1 MVMTRAIA
9 AAIPCIV
16 TRTYVVMLRSI
27 NQFFNQVFR
36 KTRTVNN
43 EPLNRVSL
51 IVILMVDLFI
61 IGNVF
66 AGLDAISNW
75 HLSPSEV
82 APCRSEW
89 VAYRDDKKADR
100 NYSAINRAWAAANN
114 VYYPIP
120 SNQPSVPMGRNSS
133 DQPSWSSSSEPYTVT
148 ARYSDSQR
156 DRLGTVNSICME
168 SAAIQDALRTKEM
181 QALQTRINADET
193 QIAKLKEAN
202 QTIKSQYDSSLLEKI
217 AGQNP
222 ANSINN
228 VKAEQAKAKLAEND
242 RQIAALNSKLKADR
256 SEFIAQP
263 VSQAY
268 LARLND
274 NGKFDQL
281 DQAYKSANFWYP
293 TVRFGLQGLFL
304 LPLMAIALGI
314 HNLALSKGYGLVGLM
329 TWHLLC
335 IFFIPLIFKIFEFLQ
350 FGFLFQSIFD
360 FVISIV
366 GNLVFLLNYI
376 SILSIPV
383 IGFGII
389 KLVQSVILNPK
400 SQAIRRVQK
409 NQCLNCAK
417 TLQPGDT
424 HCPHCG
430 YHQQV
435 ECSSCHGMTYKHMPH
450 CRHCGA
456 EQGQAIG

>member
-1 MVMTRAIA
+1 
-9 AAIPCIV
+9 
-16 TRTYVVMLRSI
+16 MLRSI

-36 KTRTVNN
+36 KTRTINN
-43 EPLNRVSL
+43 APLNRVSL
-51 IVILMVDLFI
+51 IVIVLVDLFI

-66 AGLDAISNW
+66 LGLDAISNW

-82 APCRSEW
+82 VPCRSEW
-89 VAYRDDKKADR
+89 VAYREDKGADR
-100 NYSAINRAWAAANN
+100 DYPALQRAIAERSQYNGATGGIADRYRA
-114 VYYPIP
+114 
-120 SNQPSVPMGRNSS
+120 
-133 DQPSWSSSSEPYTVT
+133 
-148 ARYSDSQR
+148 SQR
-156 DRLGTVNSICME
+156 DRLGAVSPICLD
-168 SAAIQDALRTKEM
+168 SAALQDSLSSPAVQTLK
-181 QALQTRINADET
+181 TRISAGE
-193 QIAKLKEAN
+193 IKISKLKQSS
-202 QTIKSQYDSSLLEKI
+202 QTINDKYDSTLFEKM

-222 ANSINN
+222 ANSING
-228 VKAEQAKAKLAEND
+228 VTADKAKATLMEND
-242 RQIAALNSKLKADR
+242 RQLAELNSKLKADR
-256 SEFIAQP
+256 AELVAQP

-268 LARLND
+268 LARLKD
-274 NGKFDQL
+274 NGKFEQL
-281 DQAYKSANFWYP
+281 DQAYKTANFWYP
-293 TVRFGLQGLFL
+293 SIRLGLQGLFL

-314 HNLALSKGYGLVGLM
+314 HNLALAKGYGLVALM
-329 TWHLLC
+329 AWHLLC

-350 FGFLFQSIFD
+350 FGFFFKSIFD

-383 IGFGII
+383 IGFAII

-400 SQAIRRVQK
+400 SQATRRVQK

-435 ECSSCHGMTYKHMPH
+435 ECPSCHGMTYKHMPH

-456 EQGQAIG
+456 GQNQAIG

>member
-1 MVMTRAIA
+1 
-9 AAIPCIV
+9 
-16 TRTYVVMLRSI
+16 MLRSI

-51 IVILMVDLFI
+51 IVILLVDLFI

-66 AGLDAISNW
+66 SGLDAISNW
-75 HLSPSEV
+75 HLSPSEM

-89 VAYRDDKKADR
+89 VTYREDKTTDR
-100 NYSAINRAWAAANN
+100 DYPALQRAI
-114 VYYPIP
+114 
-120 SNQPSVPMGRNSS
+120 
-133 DQPSWSSSSEPYTVT
+133 SEQFQYKGITGGI
-148 ARYSDSQR
+148 AEQYRLNQR
-156 DRLGTVNSICME
+156 DRLGSISPICLD
-168 SAAIQDALRTKEM
+168 SAALQDTLNNPAIQTVKTRVNANEM
-181 QALQTRINADET
+181 K
-193 QIAKLKEAN
+193 IAKLKQSN
-202 QTIKSQYDSSLLEKI
+202 QTIRSQYDSTLLEKI

-228 VKAEQAKAKLAEND
+228 VKAEQAKAKLTEND
-242 RQIAALNSKLKADR
+242 RQIAELNSKLKADR
-256 SEFIAQP
+256 AELVAQP
-263 VSQAY
+263 ASQAY
-268 LARLND
+268 LMRLQD
-274 NGKFDQL
+274 NGKFEQL
-281 DQAYKSANFWYP
+281 DKAYKSANFWYP
-293 TVRFGLQGLFL
+293 SIRLGLQGLFL

-314 HNLALSKGYGLVGLM
+314 HNLALGKGYGLIALM
-329 TWHLLC
+329 AWHLLC
-335 IFFIPLIFKIFEFLQ
+335 IFFIPLIFKVFEFLQ
-350 FGFLFQSIFD
+350 FGFLFQAIFD
-360 FVISIV
+360 FVSSII

-389 KLVQSVILNPK
+389 KLVQTVILNPK
-400 SQAIRRVQK
+400 SQATRRVQK

-430 YHQQV
+430 YHQQT
-435 ECSSCHGMTYKHMPH
+435 ECPSCHGMTYKHLSH

-456 EQGQAIG
+456 VQG

>member
-1 MVMTRAIA
+1 
-9 AAIPCIV
+9 
-16 TRTYVVMLRSI
+16 MLRST

-36 KTRTVNN
+36 KTKTVNN

-51 IVILMVDLFI
+51 IVILLVDLFI

-66 AGLDAISNW
+66 SGLDAISNW

-82 APCRSEW
+82 VPCRSEW
-89 VAYRDDKKADR
+89 VAYREDKGADR
-100 NYSAINRAWAAANN
+100 DYPALQRAI
-114 VYYPIP
+114 
-120 SNQPSVPMGRNSS
+120 
-133 DQPSWSSSSEPYTVT
+133 SERSQYNGATGGI
-148 ARYSDSQR
+148 ADRYRMSQS
-156 DRLGTVNSICME
+156 DRLGAVSPICFD
-168 SAAIQDALRTKEM
+168 SAALQDSLSNPAIQTL
-181 QALQTRINADET
+181 QARINTDEMK
-193 QIAKLKEAN
+193 IAKLRGEN
-202 QTIKSQYDSSLLEKI
+202 QTIQSQYESTLLEKI

-222 ANSINN
+222 ANSING
-228 VKAEQAKAKLAEND
+228 VKAEQAKAKMAENN
-242 RQIAALNSKLKADR
+242 RQIAELNSKLKADR
-256 SEFIAQP
+256 AELVAQP

-268 LARLND
+268 LARLQD
-274 NGKFDQL
+274 NGKFEQL
-281 DQAYKSANFWYP
+281 DQVYKSANFWHP
-293 TVRFGLQGLFL
+293 SIRLGLQGLFL

-314 HNLALSKGYGLVGLM
+314 HNLALAKGYGLVALM
-329 TWHLLC
+329 AWHLLC

-350 FGFLFQSIFD
+350 FGFLFKSIFD
-360 FVISIV
+360 FVVSIV

-383 IGFGII
+383 IGFSII

-400 SQAIRRVQK
+400 SQSTRRVQK

-435 ECSSCHGMTYKHMPH
+435 ECPSCHGMTYKHMPH

-456 EQGQAIG
+456 GQSQAIG

>member
-1 MVMTRAIA
+1 MW
-9 AAIPCIV
+9 
-16 TRTYVVMLRSI
+16 RSV

-43 EPLNRVSL
+43 APLNRVSL
-51 IVILMVDLFI
+51 IVIVLVDLFI

-66 AGLDAISNW
+66 SGLDAISNW
-75 HLSPSEV
+75 HLSPSEI
-82 APCRSEW
+82 APCRTEW
-89 VAYRDDKKADR
+89 ITYREDKKSDKD
-100 NYSAINRAWAAANN
+100 YQAIQRAWTTLENSRYA
-114 VYYPIP
+114 IP
-120 SNQPSVPMGRNSS
+120 SRSREPVAPSYSSPDSPSLAGSTPPTSVANQYRNS
-133 DQPSWSSSSEPYTVT
+133 QL
-148 ARYSDSQR
+148 
-156 DRLGTVNSICME
+156 DRLGTVSTICME
-168 SAAIQDALRTKEM
+168 SAALQDSLNSKEIQPLK
-181 QALQTRINADET
+181 TRINVSET
-193 QIAKLKEAN
+193 KISQLKESN
-202 QTIKSQYDSSLLEKI
+202 QTIKAQYDSTLLEKI

-228 VKAEQAKAKLAEND
+228 VKAEQAKVKLAEND
-242 RQIAALNSKLKADR
+242 RQISELNSKLKADR
-256 SEFIAQP
+256 AELVAQP
-263 VSQAY
+263 TSQAY
-268 LARLND
+268 LTRLQD
-274 NGKFDQL
+274 NGKFEQL

-293 TVRFGLQGLFL
+293 SIRLGLQGLFL

-314 HNLALSKGYGLVGLM
+314 HNLALAKGYGLIALM
-329 TWHLLC
+329 AWHLLC

-350 FGFLFQSIFD
+350 FGFLFQAIFD
-360 FVISIV
+360 FVTRIV

-383 IGFGII
+383 MGFGII

-435 ECSSCHGMTYKHMPH
+435 ECPSCHGMTYKHMAH

-456 EQGQAIG
+456 EQGQTIG

>member
-1 MVMTRAIA
+1 
-9 AAIPCIV
+9 
-16 TRTYVVMLRSI
+16 MLRSI

-36 KTRTVNN
+36 KTKTVNN

-51 IVILMVDLFI
+51 IVILLVDLFI

-66 AGLDAISNW
+66 SGLDAISNW

-82 APCRSEW
+82 TLCRSAW
-89 VAYRDDKKADR
+89 VTYREDKGADR
-100 NYSAINRAWAAANN
+100 DYPALQRAISERLQYNGVTRG
-114 VYYPIP
+114 V
-120 SNQPSVPMGRNSS
+120 V
-133 DQPSWSSSSEPYTVT
+133 DQY
-148 ARYSDSQR
+148 RLDQR
-156 DRLGTVNSICME
+156 DRLGTISPICLD
-168 SAAIQDALRTKEM
+168 SAALQDSLSNPAV
-181 QALQTRINADET
+181 QSIQTRINADET
-193 QIAKLKEAN
+193 NISKLKQSN
-202 QTIKSQYDSSLLEKI
+202 QTIKAQYDSTLLEKI
-217 AGQNP
+217 AGQNS
-222 ANSINN
+222 ANSING

-242 RQIAALNSKLKADR
+242 RQLAELNSKLKADR
-256 SEFIAQP
+256 AELVAQP

-268 LARLND
+268 LNRLKD
-274 NGKFDQL
+274 NGKFEQL
-281 DQAYKSANFWYP
+281 DQVYKSANFWYP
-293 TVRFGLQGLFL
+293 SIRLGLQGLFL

-314 HNLALSKGYGLVGLM
+314 HNLALAKGYGLVALM
-329 TWHLLC
+329 AWHLLC

-383 IGFGII
+383 IGFTII

-400 SQAIRRVQK
+400 SQATRRVQK

-435 ECSSCHGMTYKHMPH
+435 ECPSCHGMTYKHLPH

-456 EQGQAIG
+456 GQSQAIG

>member
-1 MVMTRAIA
+1 
-9 AAIPCIV
+9 
-16 TRTYVVMLRSI
+16 MLRST

-43 EPLNRVSL
+43 APLNRVSL
-51 IVILMVDLFI
+51 IVILLVDLFI

-89 VAYRDDKKADR
+89 IAYREDKKSDKD
-100 NYSAINRAWAAANN
+100 YQAIQRAWNGLN
-114 VYYPIP
+114 SGSYSIP
-120 SNQPSVPMGRNSS
+120 SRPGLPTTPTGSLLDKPPLEGESQPYGMAPRYRDNQL
-133 DQPSWSSSSEPYTVT
+133 
-148 ARYSDSQR
+148 
-156 DRLGTVNSICME
+156 DRLGKVNSICME
-168 SAAIQDALRTKEM
+168 SAVLQDSLYTKDIQAV
-181 QALQTRINADET
+181 QTRINTDET
-193 QIAKLKEAN
+193 KIAKLKESS
-202 QTIKSQYDSSLLEKI
+202 QTIKSQYDSTLLEKI
-217 AGQNP
+217 AGQNS

-228 VKAEQAKAKLAEND
+228 VKAEQAKSKLAEND
-242 RQIAALNSKLKADR
+242 RQLAELNSKLKADR
-256 SEFIAQP
+256 SELVAQP
-263 VSQAY
+263 ASQAY
-268 LARLND
+268 LTRLQD
-274 NGKFDQL
+274 NSKFDQL

-329 TWHLLC
+329 AWHLLC

-435 ECSSCHGMTYKHMPH
+435 ECFSCHGMTYKHLPH

-456 EQGQAIG
+456 DQGQAIC

>member
-1 MVMTRAIA
+1 
-9 AAIPCIV
+9 
-16 TRTYVVMLRSI
+16 MLRST

-36 KTRTVNN
+36 KTKTVNN

-51 IVILMVDLFI
+51 IVILLVDLFI

-66 AGLDAISNW
+66 SGLDAISNW

-82 APCRSEW
+82 VPCRSEW
-89 VAYRDDKKADR
+89 VAYRENKGADR
-100 NYSAINRAWAAANN
+100 DYSAINQAWNGSNN
-114 VYYPIP
+114 SSYSSPYQPTL
-120 SNQPSVPMGRNSS
+120 PSVPTTLYPDPPSS
-133 DQPSWSSSSEPYTVT
+133 QGSPQPYSIA
-148 ARYSDSQR
+148 ARYKNTER
-156 DRLGTVNSICME
+156 DRLGTVNTICME
-168 SAAIQDALRTKEM
+168 SAAFQDALQTKEM
-181 QALQTRINADET
+181 QALKTRINASET
-193 QIAKLKEAN
+193 KISKLKESS
-202 QTIKSQYDSSLLEKI
+202 QVIKSQYNSTLFEKM

-222 ANSINN
+222 ANSIND
-228 VKAEQAKAKLAEND
+228 VKADQAKAKLAENN
-242 RQIAALNSKLKADR
+242 RQIAELNSKLKADR
-256 SEFIAQP
+256 TELVAQP

-268 LARLND
+268 LARLQD
-274 NGKFDQL
+274 NGKFEQL
-281 DQAYKSANFWYP
+281 DQVYKSANFWYP
-293 TVRFGLQGLFL
+293 SIRLGLQGLFL

-314 HNLALSKGYGLVGLM
+314 HNLALAKGYGLVALM
-329 TWHLLC
+329 AWHLLC

-350 FGFLFQSIFD
+350 FGFLFKSIFD
-360 FVISIV
+360 FVVSIV

-383 IGFGII
+383 IGFTII

-400 SQAIRRVQK
+400 SQATRRVQK

-435 ECSSCHGMTYKHMPH
+435 ECPSCHGMTYKHMPH

-456 EQGQAIG
+456 GQSQAIG

>member
-1 MVMTRAIA
+1 MQ
-9 AAIPCIV
+9 
-16 TRTYVVMLRSI
+16 RSI

-36 KTRTVNN
+36 KTRTINN
-43 EPLNRVSL
+43 TPLNRVSL
-51 IVILMVDLFI
+51 IVIVLVDLFI

-66 AGLDAISNW
+66 SGLDAISNW

-89 VAYRDDKKADR
+89 VAYREDKKSDKD
-100 NYSAINRAWAAANN
+100 YQAIQRAWNGLN
-114 VYYPIP
+114 
-120 SNQPSVPMGRNSS
+120 
-133 DQPSWSSSSEPYTVT
+133 
-148 ARYSDSQR
+148 DSQYAVSDR
-156 DRLGTVNSICME
+156 FRSPTVPTAPNSNSPGSPSSAGSAPSMGVANQYRDSQLDRLGTVSTICME
-168 SAAIQDALRTKEM
+168 SAALQDSLNTKEIQALRT
-181 QALQTRINADET
+181 RITADET
-193 QIAKLKEAN
+193 KISKLKESS
-202 QTIKSQYDSSLLEKI
+202 QTIKSQYDSTLLEKI

-228 VKAEQAKAKLAEND
+228 VKAEQAKAKLTEND
-242 RQIAALNSKLKADR
+242 RQLAELNIKLKADR
-256 SEFIAQP
+256 TELIAQP
-263 VSQAY
+263 ASQAY
-268 LARLND
+268 LTRLQD
-274 NGKFDQL
+274 NGKFEQL
-281 DQAYKSANFWYP
+281 DQTYKTANFWYP
-293 TVRFGLQGLFL
+293 SIRLGLQGLFL

-314 HNLALSKGYGLVGLM
+314 HNLALAKGYGLVALM
-329 TWHLLC
+329 AWHLLC

-360 FVISIV
+360 FVTRII

-389 KLVQSVILNPK
+389 KLMQSVILNPK
-400 SQAIRRVQK
+400 SQATRRVQK

-430 YHQQV
+430 YHQQL
-435 ECSSCHGMTYKHMPH
+435 ECPSCHGMTYKHLPH

-456 EQGQAIG
+456 DQDQTIG